1 MVVLA
6 HFLQR
11 FANMLALL
19 TSSLFH
25 FFGGSRRQV
34 GRIIAASL
42 DFSMIQGSNLMLE
55 SFKVHA
61 RQVTFQAF
69 FTEELHSRSGYSSYE
84 AIDFLRNL
92 LVCYKS
98 IIMNHFY

>member
-1 MVVLA
+1 
-6 HFLQR
+6 
-11 FANMLALL
+11 
-19 TSSLFH
+19 
-25 FFGGSRRQV
+25 
-34 GRIIAASL
+34 
-42 DFSMIQGSNLMLE
+42 MIQGSNLMLE

-69 FTEELHSRSGYSSYE
+69 FTEELHSRSEYSSYE

-98 IIMNHFY
+98 IIMNHFYWYPNLTKSKVSFISLY